1 MNNIEFSYFNKM
13 GNYETSHKPSYIYI
27 VVSLKDACTEQATCN

>member
-13 GNYETSHKPSYIYI
+13 GYYEISHKPSYIYS
-27 VVSLKDACTEQATCN
+27 VVSLKDAPTEHATWE